1 MSLGLSEGMSLAA
14 WRQVATS
21 RWWPCCWALHSTGE
35 LGKEGLGM
43 ALTMG
48 SMGTVGIDLMI
59 GVRMRTQRCNIVGF
73 ILLPLIAEWLQGV
86 F

>member
-1 MSLGLSEGMSLAA
+1 
-14 WRQVATS
+14 
-21 RWWPCCWALHSTGE
+21 
-35 LGKEGLGM
+35 M